1 MSSFAAWG
9 LTILGIAVITT
20 VAEMFLPQGKTKKVI
35 RSVFAVVTVLAIITP
50 LPTLLKN
57 GFGASLGENGVEM
70 DESYLQYVEEAKKQM
85 LIGSVE
91 KHLKENGHS
100 GGYSIDLDADG
111 WTVKSVRIKFDEPGI
126 TEKGEHI
133 NKNEIIKLVA
143 DYFDIGRE
151 AIMTYG

>member
-20 VAEMFLPQGKTKKVI
+20 IAEMFLPQGKTKKVI

-57 GFGASLGENGVEM
+57 GFGGSFGEEGVQT
-70 DESYLQYVEEAKKQM
+70 DEKYLQYVEDAKKQM
-85 LIGSVE
+85 LIDSAK
-91 KHLKENGHS
+91 KHLKENGIS
-100 GGYSIDLDADG
+100 GGYSLDLEADG
-111 WTVKSVRIKFDEPGI
+111 WVVKSVKIKFDEPGI

-143 DYFDIGRE
+143 DFFDIGRE
-151 AIMTYG
+151 AIMTDG